1 MTTIFYYT
9 RLFFIV
15 SFGVLAANQDLV
27 AQTASKTQSIQM
39 TETGWQVVCRAS
51 GQDRTK
57 LGCSLI
63 HETFSQQDRVRIM
76 AVEIAK
82 GEKGRSVIVTV
93 PQGVSLK
100 DGIEF
105 GIDGAKQSQLS
116 YTHCANNSCFAVLDL
131 TEAMVNTLKKGKLLE
146 MSFQDLQGSKLK
158 TDIPL
163 AGFTQALTNAD

>member
-1 MTTIFYYT
+1 MNTISAYI
-9 RLFFIV
+9 RLFLCV
-15 SFGVLAANQDLV
+15 SAVFLAANQDVV

-39 TETGWQVVCRAS
+39 TETGWQVICRAS
-51 GQDRTK
+51 GQDRSK
-57 LGCSLI
+57 LGCSLL
-63 HETFSQQDRVRIM
+63 HETYSQQDRVRVM
-76 AVEIAK
+76 AVELVK

-100 DGIEF
+100 EGIEF
-105 GIDGAKQSQLS
+105 GIDGAKQAQLAYS
-116 YTHCANNSCFAVLDL
+116 HCANNSCFALLDL

-163 AGFTQALTNAD
+163 TGFTVALTKAD